1 MEVTMV
7 AINTITKTME
17 KHLEAID
24 DTLDKMIAANYNH
37 ESIHAF
43 RESIREFRALMF
55 FYSQSIRPSD
65 YRMVESLSKKFFN
78 MTSLIREIDVFESG
92 YRDFMTDETVVSL
105 AAIKKPLLDKLKE
118 DISEA
123 NGFKFNQV
131 KIHLKPL
138 KTRED
143 QEHCIS
149 ARHCEVLK
157 MFIMVDEGPFN
168 EEKVIHTKRMLAKK
182 ILYVHDIL
190 MPERQELTQMN
201 EELHHFQVVA
211 KQLHDVCVNL
221 RFVGQ
226 YRLDDPTLISKLI
239 SDHDQFSRAA
249 ESQFEKVSAVI
260 KAYLQI

>member
-1 MEVTMV
+1 MV

-24 DTLDKMIAANYNH
+24 DTLDEMIAANLNH

-43 RESIREFRALMF
+43 RESIRKFRALMF

-92 YRDFMTDETVVSL
+92 YRDFMTDETVANL
-105 AAIKKPLLDKLKE
+105 ASIKKPLLDKLKE

-131 KIHLKPL
+131 KIHLKPI
-138 KTRED
+138 KTRQD

-149 ARHCEVLK
+149 ARHCDVLNI
-157 MFIMVDEGPFN
+157 FIQVDEEPFT

-190 MPERQELTQMN
+190 MPERQELSQMN
-201 EELHHFQVVA
+201 EELNRFQVVA

-226 YRLDDPTLISKLI
+226 YRLDDPALISKLV
-239 SDHDQFSRAA
+239 SDHDRYSRAA
-249 ESQFEKVSAVI
+249 EAQFERTSEVI
-260 KAYLQI
+260 KAYLQL

>member
-1 MEVTMV
+1 MV

-24 DTLDKMIAANYNH
+24 DKLDEMIAANYNH

-92 YRDFMTDETVVSL
+92 YRDFMKEETVLNL
-105 AAIKKPLLDKLKE
+105 ATIKRPLLDKLKE
-118 DISEA
+118 DIYEA
-123 NGFKFNQV
+123 KGFKFNQV
-131 KIHLKPL
+131 KIHLKPT
-138 KTRED
+138 KSKQD

-149 ARHCEVLK
+149 ARHCDVLNI
-157 MFIMVDEGPFN
+157 FIQVEEEPFN
-168 EEKVIHTKRMLAKK
+168 DEKVIHTKRMLAKK

-190 MPERQELTQMN
+190 MTDRQELSQMN
-201 EELHHFQVVA
+201 VELKRFQVVA

-226 YRLDDPTLISKLI
+226 YRLDDPDLISKLV
-239 SDHDQFSRAA
+239 SDHDQYSRAA
-249 ESQFEKVSAVI
+249 ESQFEKTSEVI
-260 KAYLQI
+260 KAYLKI